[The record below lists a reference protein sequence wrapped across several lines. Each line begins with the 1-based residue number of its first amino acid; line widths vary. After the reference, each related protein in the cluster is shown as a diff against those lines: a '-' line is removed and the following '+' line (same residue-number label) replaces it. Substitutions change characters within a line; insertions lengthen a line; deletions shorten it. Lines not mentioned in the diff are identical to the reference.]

1 MRITGFAT
9 IAFVALWASVESIN
23 LEAEPHAEKFLG
35 LTFDMKNKMGIL
47 HNAAPAI
54 ASHEANE
61 IDMFGVLRTRAL
73 AGPLPIGVRKAA
85 PGSAYGRR
93 IISAAHERKLANED
107 IVPDSDGDRGIVAEA
122 DEKPTLGTADH
133 KHRGSHERH
142 VSSADAGTMTDAEK
156 AEAADAQEAHQHR
169 HRRHR
174 HTHSTSHQSGTP
186 DRAHKHHHHHAHG
199 EHH

>member
-9 IAFVALWASVESIN
+9 IAFVALWASVESIT
-23 LEAEPHAEKFLG
+23 LEAEPHAHLPFA
-35 LTFDMKNKMGIL
+35 MKNAMGIL

-54 ASHEANE
+54 ARHEASGNYE
-61 IDMFGVLRTRAL
+61 VRGYDRLNPQNKGTRNT
-73 AGPLPIGVRKAA
+73 A
-85 PGSAYGRR
+85 PGSAYENHKL
-93 IISAAHERKLANED
+93 SAAFERKLADED
-107 IVPDSDGDRGIVAEA
+107 IVSDSDDEDYDRDGDRGIAAEA
-122 DEKPTLGTADH
+122 DEKPTLGTADY

-142 VSSADAGTMTDAEK
+142 VSSADAGTMTEAEK
-156 AEAADAQEAHQHR
+156 AEAAEAREAHQHR